1 MRQTTLTLLAL
12 CCAATLAWAADAWVG
27 NGVTRDGWL
36 ILFDGTE
43 MNGWAHTGGGAFKI
57 NPEDRSMETVGKT
70 GVTFYYDRKFKDFRL
85 QLEWRTSHRASNS
98 GVFIRFPN
106 LPRITFKDGKKR
118 NGYLDAAGTGYEVQI
133 FDPGP
138 PDHRTGTFIPGGP
151 CEKKAWKDV
160 GKWNRMEV
168 TARGQMY
175 TVSVNGVL
183 VNEFKGDRAT
193 EGYIGVQNHD
203 LDTKTYFRNIRIQEL
218 K

>member
-1 MRQTTLTLLAL
+1 MTLASLVL
-12 CCAATLAWAADAWVG
+12 CCAATLSLAAEALTG
-27 NGVTRDGWL
+27 NGVTREGWL

-43 MNGWAHTGGGAFKI
+43 MSGWAHTGGGAFQLD
-57 NPEDRSMETVGKT
+57 PEDRSMETVGKT
-70 GVTFYYDRKFKDFRL
+70 GITFYYDRKFKDFTL
-85 QLEWRTSHRASNS
+85 QLEWRTSHRTSNS

-106 LPRITFKDGKKR
+106 FPRITVTDGTKR
-118 NGYLDAAGTGYEVQI
+118 DGYLDAAGTGYEVQL

-138 PDHRTGTFIPGGP
+138 PDHRTGTIIPGGP

-160 GKWNRMEV
+160 GEWNRMEI
-168 TARGQMY
+168 TARGQKY

-183 VNEFKGDRAT
+183 VNTFEGTRAL

-203 LDTKTYFRNIRIQEL
+203 LNTKTYFRNMRIKEL